1 MIIKTPSRLHMT
13 LIDLN
18 GSYGRA
24 DGGIGLTID
33 KPNFTLRCESAD
45 NGNNGITIDFNEN
58 ITDEEI
64 KKEAIQKISNSAQ
77 KIISHFNFE
86 DGFHFTVEEA
96 YPPHSGLGSGTQ
108 MSLATAKLICESND
122 TVVDSIGLGAILG
135 RGGSSGIGMGAFDH
149 GGFIVDGGH
158 DLKDKEGSVL
168 PSSINP
174 AKPPQLIGR
183 YDFPQEWEVVV
194 GVCKADT
201 TVTGMKEDDIFEKFC
216 PVPLRDVEQLSHII
230 FMNLIPFLLEKNI
243 GAVGDAINRIQG
255 LGFKN
260 VEVSRQARN
269 VRDLMEHMR
278 QFGAYGVGMSSFGPA
293 VYGLIDKSN
302 KDVFEATEDYL
313 GNDGFVFKAKAQNHG
328 YELKR

>member
-33 KPNFTLRCESAD
+33 KPNFTLQCEHSES
-45 NGNNGITIDFNEN
+45 GISIDFNEK

-64 KKEAIQKISNSAQ
+64 RKEAFKKISMSAE
-77 KIISHFNFE
+77 KVISKYNFDE
-86 DGFHFTVEEA
+86 GFHFTVEEA

-108 MSLATAKLICESND
+108 MSLATAKLICEFNQKK
-122 TVVDSIGLGAILG
+122 VDSIQLGSILG
-135 RGGSSGIGMGAFDH
+135 RGGSSGIGMGAFDY
-149 GGFIVDGGH
+149 GGFVVDGGH
-158 DLKDKEGSVL
+158 DLKDKGGSVL
-168 PSSINP
+168 PSSVNP

-183 YDFPQEWEVVV
+183 YDFPEDWEIVVAISD
-194 GVCKADT
+194 ADT
-201 TVTGMKEDDIFEKFC
+201 TVTGMKEDDIFEKYC
-216 PVPLRDVEQLSHII
+216 PVPKNDVEKISHII

-243 GAVGDAINRIQG
+243 ESVGDSINNIQK

-260 VEVSRQARN
+260 IEVSRQSQN
-269 VRDLMEHMR
+269 VRVLMDNMR

-293 VYGLIDKSN
+293 IYGLIDKHN
-302 KDVFEATEDYL
+302 QDVFKATQDYL
-313 GNDGFVFKAKAQNHG
+313 GDEGIVFKTKAQNHG
-328 YELKR
+328 FEIEK

>member
-1 MIIKTPSRLHMT
+1 MMIIKTPSRLHMT

-45 NGNNGITIDFNEN
+45 KGITIDFNEN

-64 KKEAIQKISNSAQ
+64 KKEAINKIGISAE
-77 KIISHFNFE
+77 KITSHFNFE
-86 DGFHFTVEEA
+86 KGFHFTVEEA

-108 MSLATAKLICESND
+108 MSLATAKLICEYNN
-122 TVVDSIGLGAILG
+122 TNMDSIGLGAILG
-135 RGGSSGIGMGAFDH
+135 RGGSSGIGMGAFDY

-168 PSSINP
+168 PSSIRP

-183 YDFPQEWEVVV
+183 YDFPKDWEVVV
-194 GVCKADT
+194 GISKADT
-201 TVTGMKEDDIFEKFC
+201 TVTGMKEDDIFEKYC
-216 PVPLRDVEQLSHII
+216 PVPKNEVEQLSHII
-230 FMNLIPFLLEKNI
+230 FMNLIPFLLEENI
-243 GAVGDAINRIQG
+243 QSVGDSINRIQK

-260 VEVSRQARN
+260 VEVTRQAQN
-269 VRDLMEHMR
+269 VRDLMDNMR

-293 VYGLIDKSN
+293 VYGLIDKNN
-302 KDVFEATEDYL
+302 KDVFEATEEYL
-313 GNDGFVFKAKAQNHG
+313 GEDGFVFKAKAQNHG
-328 YELKR
+328 YELKK

>member
-33 KPNFTLRCESAD
+33 KPNFALHCESE
-45 NGNNGITIDFNEN
+45 GSGITIDFDEK
-58 ITDEEI
+58 IRDEEI
-64 KKEAIQKISNSAQ
+64 KKEAIKKISSSAD
-77 KIISHFNFE
+77 KIISHFNFDE
-86 DGFHFTVEEA
+86 GFHFTVEEA

-108 MSLATAKLICESND
+108 MSLATAKLICEFNETD
-122 TVVDSIGLGAILG
+122 MDSIGLGAIIG

-149 GGFIVDGGH
+149 GGFVVDGGH
-158 DLKDKEGSVL
+158 DLKDKGGSVL

-183 YDFPQEWEVVV
+183 YDFPQEWELVV
-194 GVCKADT
+194 GMSKADT
-201 TVTGMKEDDIFEKFC
+201 TVTGMKEDDIFEKYC
-216 PVPLRDVEQLSHII
+216 PVPKQEVEQLSHII

-243 GAVGDAINRIQG
+243 EAVGDSINRIQQ

-260 VEVSRQARN
+260 IEVSRQAQN
-269 VRDLMEHMR
+269 VRDLMGSMR
-278 QFGAYGVGMSSFGPA
+278 EFGAYGVGMSSFGPA
-293 VYGLIDKSN
+293 VYGLIDKYN
-302 KDVFEATEDYL
+302 KDVFKATQEYL
-313 GNDGFVFKAKAQNHG
+313 GDEGIVFKVKAQNHG
-328 YELKR
+328 YELKK

>member
-24 DGGIGLTID
+24 DGGIGLTIN
-33 KPNFTLRCESAD
+33 KPNFTLRCETSD
-45 NGNNGITIDFNEN
+45 NGVTIDFNEN
-58 ITDEEI
+58 IVDEDI
-64 KKEAIQKISNSAQ
+64 KKEAIKKINDATYE
-77 KIISHFNFE
+77 IIHYFNFE

-108 MSLATAKLICESND
+108 MSLATAKLICEFNE
-122 TVVDSIGLGAILG
+122 TNIDSIDLGAILG

-149 GGFIVDGGH
+149 GGFVVDGGH
-158 DLKDKEGSVL
+158 DLKDKGGSIL

-194 GVCKADT
+194 GVCKGDT
-201 TVTGMKEDDIFEKFC
+201 TVTGMKEDDIFEKYC
-216 PVPLRDVEQLSHII
+216 PVPNHEVEQLSHII
-230 FMNLIPFLLEKNI
+230 FMNLIPFLLERNI
-243 GAVGDAINRIQG
+243 EAVGDAINRIQG

-260 VEVSRQARN
+260 VEVSRQAQN
-269 VRDLMEHMR
+269 VRDLMANMR

-293 VYGLIDKSN
+293 VYGLIDKNN
-302 KDVFEATEDYL
+302 KDVFEATQEYL
-313 GNDGFVFKAKAQNHG
+313 GDEGFVFKAKAQNHG
-328 YELKR
+328 YELEK